1 MAFPIAPEYK
11 PKVHES
17 IFQLCYFSEGAF
29 SFAEVYDMPIYLR
42 RFYTQELVKQKENEN
57 KKVEGNKRKNPP
69 ARPDINLK
77 TSR

>member
-1 MAFPIAPEYK
+1 
-11 PKVHES
+11 
-17 IFQLCYFSEGAF
+17 
-29 SFAEVYDMPIYLR
+29 MPIYLR

-57 KKVEGNKRKNPP
+57 KKVEGNKRTNPP